1 MFSTER
7 PNSNQLQGWELSLI
21 FSEDGKAT
29 LISDGARRALT
40 LTARGP

>member
-7 PNSNQLQGWELSLI
+7 PNSNQLQGWDLSLI
-21 FSEDGKAT
+21 FSEGKAT